1 MLIYSDKKHFNK
13 NILSEDE
20 EKEGEDEEGGREEEE
35 EDKEYNEIPH
45 IYSEVSV
52 VENLQH

>member
-13 NILSEDE
+13 NILPEGE
-20 EKEGEDEEGGREEEE
+20 EKEGEEE

-45 IYSEVSV
+45 IYSEVSGA
-52 VENLQH
+52 ENLQH